1 MPPTDDE
8 LEGQLEAIG
17 STIARRARNE
27 SRLDSYYEGRC
38 PFPKAIQEAKV
49 TKAYRMLIGLSD
61 APWGGLV
68 VDSVLNR
75 LEVTGISS
83 GDKSVDDA
91 IWQIWQNNA
100 MDAESK
106 LAHNASLVS
115 GRSFA
120 LVWPDENGEPEIQLD
135 NASQMAVQYSSGSR
149 RKRIAAMRSWEEANR
164 LYATLYRADGLYKYV
179 AAADDSRRRLDNV
192 SWEKRTIED
201 EDWPLE
207 NPFAVVPVVELPV
220 NRRLKPGQF
229 GYARGEF
236 ENCTSLIDRIN
247 LLTFLG
253 LVVAFYM
260 GFPLRGVIGEKIRR
274 EVLKDDAGQP
284 LIDEAGQQM
293 FKQIPLFDPQ
303 AGGLFQL
310 ENANAAIAEYKAAD
324 RSILDIYAELDQ
336 LAAVTHTPRHYLPLA
351 QGMTNLS
358 ADAIRASEGSLIAK
372 IPTHKS
378 SLGEGWEE
386 TMRLTGLM
394 SDDEIELPQTA
405 ELQWSDH
412 ETRSL
417 AERADAAVK
426 LKDAL
431 PQSVIA
437 QYALNLSADQ
447 LSRMQ
452 AERAGDVLSTLL
464 TTATTPAPTPT
475 IPPRPVPAGSN
486 GAG

>member
-1 MPPTDDE
+1 MPPSDEELDD
-8 LEGQLEAIG
+8 QLEAIG
-17 STIARRARNE
+17 GVIAKRARNE

-49 TKAYRMLIGLSD
+49 TKAYRMLIGLAD

-83 GDKSVDDA
+83 GDKSIDDA
-91 IWQIWQNNA
+91 LMEIWGSND
-100 MDAESK
+100 MGAESK

-120 LVWPDENGEPEIQLD
+120 LVWPDEKGEPEIQLD
-135 NASQMAVQYSSGSR
+135 NCSQMAVQYVSGSR
-149 RKRIAAMRSWEEANR
+149 RKRVAAMRSWEEGSK

-179 AAADDSRRRLDNV
+179 ASSEDNRRRLDNV
-192 SWEKRTIED
+192 TWEKREVED

-207 NPFAVVPVVELPV
+207 NPFNVVPVVELPV
-220 NRRLKPGQF
+220 NRRLKPGEF

-236 ENCTSLIDRIN
+236 EHCTSLIDRIN

-274 EVLKDDAGQP
+274 EVLKDDSGEPILDAAGAEQ
-284 LIDEAGQQM
+284 
-293 FKQIPLFDPQ
+293 FRQIPLFDPQ

-310 ENANAAIAEYKAAD
+310 ENANAAISEYKAAD
-324 RSILDIYAELDQ
+324 RGNLNIYAELDQ

-378 SLGEGWEE
+378 SLGSGWEGVL
-386 TMRLTGLM
+386 RLGGLM
-394 SDDEIELPQTA
+394 SEDEIVLPETA

-437 QYALNLSADQ
+437 QYALNLSAEQ
-447 LSRMQ
+447 LNRMQ

-464 TTATTPAPTPT
+464 TSAATPTPPV
-475 IPPRPVPAGSN
+475 PPTLVPAGSN
-486 GAG
+486 GAGA